1 MALLAVTCLIGAT
14 ACGGS
19 HFANLPGAPL
29 AVNLSVYINDQQVS
43 VSPTSLGAG
52 PVNLVITN
60 QASRTEALRVTDA
73 SARQLATTGPIT
85 PQATAQLTVD
95 FHSPGDYFIS
105 VATGQ
110 PNQAQQAFPTPPAPS
125 AALRIGRPRR
135 SASDA
140 LLKP

>member
-1 MALLAVTCLIGAT
+1 M
-14 ACGGS
+14 
-19 HFANLPGAPL
+19 PGPPL
-29 AVNLSVYINDQQVS
+29 AVNLSVYIDDQQVS
-43 VSPTSLGAG
+43 ISPTSLGAG

-60 QASRTEALRVTDA
+60 QATHTEALQVTDA
-73 SARQLATTGPIT
+73 SAKQLATTGPIN

-110 PNQAQQAFPTPPAPS
+110 PNQAQQTFPSLPAQS
-125 AALRIGRPRR
+125 AALRIGRSRR
-135 SASDA
+135 SGSDA